1 MERKSGQ
8 ETILLSKSRTRV
20 ISIKLEEK
28 IVEALDRCKAKKG
41 LMHRTEVIRQAI
53 KLYLELEGCT

>member
-8 ETILLSKSRTRV
+8 ETILLTRSKTRV
-20 ISIKLEEK
+20 ISVKLEEE
-28 IVEALDRCKAKKG
+28 IVEALDRCKSKKG